1 MRLELF
7 KKAVALAVLA
17 ATPAVVAA
25 QAATP
30 PSQKLG
36 FYVGAGGGLTTLSLD
51 DATFTPAAG
60 NVWSSE
66 DNAAAFKGFLGWR
79 FHKYFG
85 FEGGYY
91 YLGKVTQDY
100 NGAGGAGTV
109 TNTLD
114 AWVLDAVGYIPITPN
129 FSAIGRV
136 GAINGEID
144 TQLLGNVPAGLAPVS
159 KKQTNFTWGV
169 GAQIDFTEH
178 WGMRAEY
185 EYLGKFGDNTTGSM
199 RANLWSASALFKF

>member
-1 MRLELF
+1 MRFGPF
-7 KKAVALAVLA
+7 KKAAALAVLA
-17 ATPAVVAA
+17 ALPAVAAA
-25 QAATP
+25 QATP

-36 FYVGAGGGLTTLSLD
+36 FYVGAGGGLTNASLD
-51 DATFTPAAG
+51 DATYTPAAG
-60 NVWSSE
+60 NFWTSE
-66 DNAAAFKGFLGWR
+66 DNAAAVKGFLGWR

-85 FEGGYY
+85 IEGGYY
-91 YLGKVTQDY
+91 YLGKLTQEY
-100 NGAGGAGTV
+100 SGAGGYGTV

-114 AWVLDAVGYIPITPN
+114 AWVLDAVGYIPISPN
-129 FSAIGRV
+129 FSAIGRL
-136 GAINGEID
+136 GAINAMTD
-144 TQLLGNVPAGLAPVS
+144 TQLLGNVPAGLLPVS

-185 EYLGKFGDNTTGSM
+185 EYLGKFGDNSTGSL